1 VLRALAAVNGGDDL
15 AHLGHVDAKGRPE
28 RGGCVC
34 LKGQHRRARV
44 DNTGTQPRS
53 RLGLAAVAMRHAT
66 LRIVFGL
73 SFGEL
78 CVLLVVAMVV
88 LGPKELPKYLR
99 KAGLFAGRMRRLA
112 FEMREKSGIDE
123 VLRTEGI
130 DRDIAEIRQLARGEI
145 TGVVSAVRSTAD
157 AARIPGVNAPGR
169 PAPPPAPTP
178 GGAAAQLP
186 PAAVPFPAQPV
197 PTVDRHREYPTE
209 GADSYG
215 ALPDTAVVY
224 GGSFPASSLAEDPLY
239 VRGESPA
246 EPAPSG
252 ETSPE
257 TAATGT
263 AG

>member
-1 VLRALAAVNGGDDL
+1 
-15 AHLGHVDAKGRPE
+15 
-28 RGGCVC
+28 
-34 LKGQHRRARV
+34 
-44 DNTGTQPRS
+44 
-53 RLGLAAVAMRHAT
+53 MRHAT

-78 CVLLVVAMVV
+78 CVLLIVAMVV

-130 DRDIAEIRQLARGEI
+130 DRDIAEIRRLARGEI

-157 AARIPGVNAPGR
+157 AARIPGITAPAR
-169 PAPPPAPTP
+169 PPLAAAL
-178 GGAAAQLP
+178 GAAAAPAAPAAPAAGAAGGPPAQLP
-186 PAAVPFPAQPV
+186 PPTVPLPAQSPLS
-197 PTVDRHREYPTE
+197 VDRQREYPSE

-224 GGSFPASSLAEDPLY
+224 DGSFPASALAEDPLY
-239 VRGESPA
+239 ARGESPA
-246 EPAPSG
+246 DPEPAPSG

-257 TAATGT
+257 NAATGT